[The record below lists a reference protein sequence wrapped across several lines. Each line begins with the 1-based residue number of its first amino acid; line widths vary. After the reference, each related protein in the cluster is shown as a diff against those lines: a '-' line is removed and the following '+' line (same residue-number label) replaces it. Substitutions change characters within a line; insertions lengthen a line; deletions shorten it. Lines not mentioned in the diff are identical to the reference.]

1 MGEHADEAEKREV
14 VSKLTT
20 HDGRPLSTFY
30 YEKEP
35 HIRTAQARFAHINF
49 LLREAHYEN
58 MCGISLGPRKQA
70 LRANNETV
78 HGYVDLPSIKMR
90 REHIKFFDFY
100 KMTRYLNDDELKI
113 MFKDGDSKRPLF
125 VRNFFLEN
133 GDSSDLI
140 FERDL
145 RQKHRVVNS

>member
-1 MGEHADEAEKREV
+1 MSNSMRDKI
-14 VSKLTT
+14 SLKKL
-20 HDGRPLSTFY
+20 P
-30 YEKEP
+30 
-35 HIRTAQARFAHINF
+35 QARFAHINF

-113 MFKDGDSKRPLF
+113 MFKDGDCKKSTFCTKI
-125 VRNFFLEN
+125 FFSRMVI
-133 GDSSDLI
+133 DSSDPI
-140 FERDL
+140 FPT
-145 RQKHRVVNS
+145 

>member
-1 MGEHADEAEKREV
+1 MGEHADKEEKAKV

-58 MCGISLGPRKQA
+58 MCGIGVGSAGFGLTPN
-70 LRANNETV
+70 L
-78 HGYVDLPSIKMR
+78 S
-90 REHIKFFDFY
+90 F
-100 KMTRYLNDDELKI
+100 
-113 MFKDGDSKRPLF
+113 
-125 VRNFFLEN
+125 
-133 GDSSDLI
+133 
-140 FERDL
+140 
-145 RQKHRVVNS
+145 

>member
-1 MGEHADEAEKREV
+1 
-14 VSKLTT
+14 
-20 HDGRPLSTFY
+20 
-30 YEKEP
+30 
-35 HIRTAQARFAHINF
+35 
-49 LLREAHYEN
+49 

-113 MFKDGDSKRPLF
+113 MFKDSDSNKATFCTKIVSSRM
-125 VRNFFLEN
+125 VI
-133 GDSSDLI
+133 DSSDPL
-140 FERDL
+140 FAT
-145 RQKHRVVNS
+145 